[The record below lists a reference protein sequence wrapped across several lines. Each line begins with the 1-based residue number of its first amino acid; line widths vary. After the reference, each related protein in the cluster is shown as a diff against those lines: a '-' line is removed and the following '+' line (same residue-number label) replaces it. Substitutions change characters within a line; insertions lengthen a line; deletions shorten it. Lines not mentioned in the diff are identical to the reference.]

1 MDILIKSYNRPY
13 YLDRCLFSIEKYV
26 QNNTGD
32 IVVLD
37 DGTPQVYL
45 DKIQEKYPFVIIKK
59 SEFYNEKIQYT
70 ASGKR
75 PEIYKIPIEFWLKS
89 ASDAS
94 DNFILIEDDTWFV
107 SAINLNAIA
116 EEITLNNVAMT
127 KLYWIG
133 NPIINQNKQEV
144 NLENIVLLKPRLL
157 TTFPA
162 IYNFVFYKF
171 DKFKIRKTLRLLK
184 IHTQKKHLAYYTIYA
199 VAGMIFN
206 KNYFLSLWNNHQ
218 NKIDEGLQLYNAVKT
233 FKNSKETLKYA
244 RLKNEILKTGF
255 ISSATNEH
263 KENFSGNVDMFY
275 FNKILN
281 DAWLS
286 NSFDSIHSL
295 PNDIK
300 EEDVIDVLNA
310 SKQNTSL
317 IQNWINWRNYF
328 KQKYIAIGCEI
339 DY

>member
-1 MDILIKSYNRPY
+1 MDESQKYIYYATGETVDKIAKLPQLEIFADKNYEVLFFTDEVDEFAIKMLRSYKDKEFKSISSGDLELEEDKITEDTTPETEEFKDIFEFVTKTLEGKITSAKASKRLKTHPV
-13 YLDRCLFSIEKYV
+13 CLSSTGELSIEMEKV
-26 QNNTGD
+26 LNMMPESGDVKAEKVLEINT
-32 IVVLD
+32 
-37 DGTPQVYL
+37 
-45 DKIQEKYPFVIIKK
+45 
-59 SEFYNEKIQYT
+59 SH
-70 ASGKR
+70 
-75 PEIYKIPIEFWLKS
+75 
-89 ASDAS
+89 
-94 DNFILIEDDTWFV
+94 
-107 SAINLNAIA
+107 
-116 EEITLNNVAMT
+116 
-127 KLYWIG
+127 
-133 NPIINQNKQEV
+133 
-144 NLENIVLLKPRLL
+144 NI
-157 TTFPA
+157 F
-162 IYNFVFYKF
+162 
-171 DKFKIRKTLRLLK
+171 
-184 IHTQKKHLAYYTIYA
+184 
-199 VAGMIFN
+199 
-206 KNYFLSLWNNHQ
+206 
-218 NKIDEGLQLYNAVKT
+218 
-233 FKNSKETLKYA
+233 
-244 RLKNEILKTGF
+244 EILKTGF